1 MISPSLWERIR
12 KTLSERP
19 SINEADTK
27 GKIIEPLFADLGWD
41 ILGDDLEREVS
52 VVMGSSTNFVDYAL
66 RVNGQRRILIEV
78 KPLGTDLDDKKARQ
92 ALSYAAVE
100 RVRWCVLTDGSGYS
114 LFNSEWS
121 SKPEDALFTKFE
133 LNPDKP
139 VPKELEYLSKSFVQT
154 GGLDGLAR
162 ESKFERR
169 LRIHLDSISD
179 QLRAETLA
187 RARNLVFAKMREEM
201 PDVTRESVLR
211 ALDPVLCIEIAGD
224 AGKRRESPVP
234 KVSERQPIVTSSET
248 QYWMTPVKN
257 EKDEKAE
264 VTIRKLISENGIYA
278 FGEHTPGRKKIRVGD
293 LVCFYVVA
301 KGVAAYATV
310 TGLPERMNHPAVKVP
325 EKYCWVFRVSNPVLF
340 LDSPRPVNVSLR
352 QTLDAFKKNSPV
364 QGWQWFVQST
374 TRLTR
379 HDFESLTGIST

>member
-1 MISPSLWERIR
+1 MISPGLWERIR
-12 KTLSERP
+12 KTLQEKP

-27 GKIIEPLFADLGWD
+27 GKMIEPLFADLGWD

-52 VVMGSSTNFVDYAL
+52 VVMGSSTNFADYAL
-66 RVNGQRRILIEV
+66 KVNGQRRILIEV
-78 KPLGTDLDDKKARQ
+78 KPLGSDLDDKKARQ

-100 RVRWCVLTDGSGYS
+100 RVRWCVLTDGSRYS
-114 LFNSEWS
+114 LYNSEWS

-133 LNPDKP
+133 LDPDKP
-139 VPKELEYLSKSFVQT
+139 VPNELEYLSKSFVQN

-169 LRIHLDSISD
+169 LRIHLNSISD

-187 RARNLVFAKMREEM
+187 RARNLVFAKLKEEM

-211 ALDPVLCIEIAGD
+211 ALDPVFRIEIAGD
-224 AGKRRESPVP
+224 AGKMRESPVP
-234 KVSERQPIVTSSET
+234 KTSGRQPIDTLIEK

-264 VTIRKLISENGIYA
+264 VTIRKLVSENGIYA
-278 FGEHTPGRKKIRVGD
+278 FGEHTPGRKRIRVGD
-293 LVCFYVVA
+293 VICFYVVG

-310 TGLPERMNHPAVKVP
+310 SALPEKRNHPAVKNA
-325 EKYCWVFRVSNPVLF
+325 EKYCWVFGVCDSVLF
-340 LDSPRPVNVSLR
+340 LERPRAIDASLR
-352 QTLDAFKKNSPV
+352 QKLDAFKGKDPIHW
-364 QGWQWFVQST
+364 WQWLVQST
-374 TRLTR
+374 TKLTK
-379 HDFESLTGIST
+379 HDFECLTGIT